1 MTTGTVAGAL
11 HGPGLTDVRMMTVA
25 HSNFRRELKLS
36 VPAVR
41 AVSPGDTR
49 RAAEIAEHVEM
60 WIGFVH
66 HHHTIEDEL
75 LWQKLTER
83 VPEQLTPLIDL
94 MESQHENVAALL
106 EQCPPLVGAWR
117 MTASDADGTR
127 LADHLAVMVNALQE
141 HLDAEE
147 TRVLPLMAI
156 HIRPDEW
163 EEFTERGMESI
174 PKKLLLTG
182 FGMMLY
188 EGDPQA
194 LALEIAKFQAP
205 MRPLLPFLARRAFRK
220 YAKMRCTRS
229 TGFGSDGRGTGRS
242 SSCRDLGQT
251 G

>member
-41 AVSPGDTR
+41 AVSPADTR

-60 WIGFVH
+60 WLGFVH

-83 VPEQLTPLIDL
+83 VPEHMTPLIDL

-106 EQCPPLVGAWR
+106 EACPPLVDAWR
-117 MTASDADGTR
+117 MTAADTDGNR
-127 LADHLAVMVNALQE
+127 LADHLAVVVDALLE

-163 EEFTERGMESI
+163 EEFTARGMESI

-188 EGDPQA
+188 EGDPEA
-194 LALEIAKFQAP
+194 LALEIAKFPAP
-205 MRPLLPFLARRAFRK
+205 VRPLLPFLARRAFRK
-220 YAKMRCTRS
+220 YAIRIH
-229 TGFGSDGRGTGRS
+229 GTSRPAPG
-242 SSCRDLGQT
+242 T
-251 G
+251 